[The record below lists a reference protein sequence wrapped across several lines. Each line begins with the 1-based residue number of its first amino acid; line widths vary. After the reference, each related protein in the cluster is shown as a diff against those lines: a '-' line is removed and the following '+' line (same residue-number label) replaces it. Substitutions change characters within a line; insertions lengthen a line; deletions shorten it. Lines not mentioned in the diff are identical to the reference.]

1 MVVIRYADDTVLGFQ
16 HLWEAK
22 AFRQAL
28 EERLKRFGL
37 ELHPEKTRTLQFGR
51 YAVEARERDGKSKP
65 ETFDFLGFTHYCTR
79 ARSNG
84 GFVVGRKTIAK
95 RLRAQLAELKAQ
107 LRRRLHRP
115 IHETGQWLNRVLR
128 GHLAYYAVPGNG
140 RSISSFVYRAGWL
153 WCRML
158 RDGASAVGCLGSV
171 LNGSVHVTFRQCGS
185 SILNLCIVLTP
196 IPKGGA
202 QCVSSARWDLCGGRR
217 VTSVPTATVL
227 GVGIVVGATLQDA
240 GWIWKISGNWA
251 FTEEVVNWERVQ
263 EIAKES

>member
-158 RDGASAVGCLGSV
+158 R
-171 LNGSVHVTFRQCGS
+171 
-185 SILNLCIVLTP
+185 
-196 IPKGGA
+196 
-202 QCVSSARWDLCGGRR
+202 RR
-217 VTSVPTATVL
+217 SQRSRMP
-227 GVGIVVGATLQDA
+227 
-240 GWIWKISGNWA
+240 
-251 FTEEVVNWERVQ
+251 WERFERIRARYFPPVRIIHPQ
-263 EIAKES
+263 PMHRFDANTQGRSPVR